1 MYGVADLETLVKAH
15 PKYSEYF
22 KLETKYNHLLDQY
35 QNERKRLIAISAQQA
50 KIKQAMQD
58 QSVQLAAENEL
69 KTKVKMKEDEL
80 NKGLAGLYSEISA
93 AHNKSGETS
102 FEGLTPE
109 ERAEMANLQMKLTV
123 LGVSGSE
130 KDKVKARLEELI
142 DARIQREKN
151 DMTGWTPEEVKRMQ
165 DAKKLLKASWN
176 LMRRPQQQK

>member
-1 MYGVADLETLVKAH
+1 
-15 PKYSEYF
+15 
-22 KLETKYNHLLDQY
+22 
-35 QNERKRLIAISAQQA
+35 
-50 KIKQAMQD
+50 
-58 QSVQLAAENEL
+58 
-69 KTKVKMKEDEL
+69 
-80 NKGLAGLYSEISA
+80 
-93 AHNKSGETS
+93 
-102 FEGLTPE
+102 
-109 ERAEMANLQMKLTV
+109 MKLTV